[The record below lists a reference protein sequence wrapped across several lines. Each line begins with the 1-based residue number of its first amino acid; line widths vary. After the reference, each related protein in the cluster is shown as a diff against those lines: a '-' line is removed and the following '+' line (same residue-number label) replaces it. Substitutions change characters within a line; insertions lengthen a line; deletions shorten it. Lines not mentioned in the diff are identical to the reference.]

1 MKSYDEEKK
10 ALFDWF
16 MGEAEE
22 YYAAVKNK
30 LDNGT
35 LARDSMEGLKY
46 QKARMEYN
54 KKFLELKKKY
64 NIK

>member
-46 QKARMEYN
+46 QKARMAAVTASQ
-54 KKFLELKKKY
+54 K
-64 NIK
+64 